1 MGLGDIISPDGGGLL
16 QYPNFRGTL
25 AKIREKTTPVL
36 PTTINDIIFESEEY
50 YKYTRTE
57 EEKLFLQF
65 DNKKPKRILIFM
77 SQFGIDWLR

>member
-1 MGLGDIISPDGGGLL
+1 MGDIVSPDGGGLL

-25 AKIREKTTPVL
+25 AKIREMTTPVL
-36 PTTINDIIFESEEY
+36 PVTINDIIFESQVCHQ
-50 YKYTRTE
+50 YTRTE
-57 EEKLFLQF
+57 EDQLFLQF